1 MHSNKPSVYTGVH
14 GHTFNSVSGISASGI
29 FCWCCDHRVFIFI
42 RSLIVHNVFLQ
53 HASTQCRDSST
64 RSSVYLISCCRDE
77 RMELLTEKNLNAIQI
92 TRVRIRDDAPMTTY
106 HLQSGL
112 LASTST
118 FIPKRLCE
126 ISQWKHM
133 LDVGTHRCKHQWKK
147 NKVYCIP
154 LAILNHN
161 RQH

>member
-1 MHSNKPSVYTGVH
+1 MHSNKPSVYTDVH
-14 GHTFNSVSGISASGI
+14 GHTFSSVSGISASGI
-29 FCWCCDHRVFIFI
+29 FCWCRDRRVFISIRGLFI
-42 RSLIVHNVFLQ
+42 HNVFLQ
-53 HASTQCRDSST
+53 NVYTQCRDSST
-64 RSSVYLISCCRDE
+64 QCSIYSLSCYRDE
-77 RMELLTEKNLNAIQI
+77 GIELLTGKNLNTIQI

-133 LDVGTHRCKHQWKK
+133 LDVGTHRCKHQRKK
-147 NKVYCIP
+147 NKLYCIP
-154 LAILNHN
+154 LAILNQS